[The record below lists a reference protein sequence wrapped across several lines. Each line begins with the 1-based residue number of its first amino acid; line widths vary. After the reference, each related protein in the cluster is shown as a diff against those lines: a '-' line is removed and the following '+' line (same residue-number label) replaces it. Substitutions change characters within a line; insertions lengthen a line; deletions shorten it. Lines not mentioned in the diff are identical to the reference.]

1 LFFIYSKGILKFI
14 AIYSA
19 TLINRGASKMARQR
33 LSSVLVGS
41 VFLLM
46 SLQGCDQISTL
57 KEYILSYK
65 KTVTAK
71 KDTPAASSA
80 KFRNLSS
87 PSTGSSAKKRQGA
100 PDVLARVGSWTLT
113 VGEFKE
119 RLVALKEIIP
129 GYVPGNVEQDKM
141 ILQELINQQ
150 LLVAEAERLKIGEK
164 KDIKEAVEEFRR
176 TLLVQELARGL
187 IEKIDVTDEEV
198 KNFYEINKAEFV
210 EPAQWS
216 VREIVVD
223 TEEEAKELL
232 IDLYRGADFG
242 ETAKLR
248 SKGQTAEQ
256 GGSLGEMSVFDFP
269 KQGDIVTALEAGDI
283 SRAFKGPEGFY
294 IVKLEDKKGGE
305 QQELAKIKEDIKA
318 GLIMRKQQE
327 AVVNYLSRLEGKA
340 EIDINEKL
348 LEE

>member
-1 LFFIYSKGILKFI
+1 MFFEYSKGILKFI
-14 AIYSA
+14 PIYS
-19 TLINRGASKMARQR
+19 LISNTGANKMAGK
-33 LSSVLVGS
+33 STFSILVGS
-41 VFLLM
+41 IFLLI

-57 KEYILSYK
+57 KEYFFSSK
-65 KTVTAK
+65 KTETAK
-71 KDTPAASSA
+71 KDAPAA
-80 KFRNLSS
+80 KKEQ
-87 PSTGSSAKKRQGA
+87 GS
-100 PDVLARVGSWTLT
+100 PDVLARVGSWTIT

-119 RLVALKEIIP
+119 RLAALKEVVP

-150 LLVAEAERLKIGEK
+150 LLVEEAERLKIGER

-176 TLLVQELARGL
+176 TLLVQELARGI

-198 KNFYEINKAEFV
+198 KNFYEINKTEFV
-210 EPAQWS
+210 EPAQWE

-232 IDLYRGADFG
+232 IELYRGADFG
-242 ETAKLR
+242 ETAKMR

-256 GGSLGEMSVFDFP
+256 GGLLGEISVFDFP
-269 KQGDIVTALEAGDI
+269 KQRDIVTALEVGGT
-283 SRAFKGPEGFY
+283 SRAFKGPQGFY
-294 IVKLEDKKGGE
+294 IVKLEGKKGGE
-305 QQELAKIKEDIKA
+305 PQELEKIKEDIKV

-327 AVVNYLSRLEGKA
+327 VVVKYLSELEGKA